1 MVATPIIQVLKT
13 DLMPNQDLDG
23 TAQPGLSPKY
33 RSRVSF
39 AGHSAAVLGIVD
51 NEPSSGTA
59 QVLASLRD
67 RITTTPSI
75 MMNIMTI
82 MIAIY

>member
-1 MVATPIIQVLKT
+1 MQITGQFCWLFGSSVAII
-13 DLMPNQDLDG
+13 G
-23 TAQPGLSPKY
+23 SQPL
-33 RSRVSF
+33 
-39 AGHSAAVLGIVD
+39 
-51 NEPSSGTA
+51 SGTA

-75 MMNIMTI
+75 MMNMMTI

>member
-1 MVATPIIQVLKT
+1 MKHRFQNSSACLSA
-13 DLMPNQDLDG
+13 LSSGHYENQPL
-23 TAQPGLSPKY
+23 
-33 RSRVSF
+33 
-39 AGHSAAVLGIVD
+39 
-51 NEPSSGTA
+51 SGTA

>member
-1 MVATPIIQVLKT
+1 MVVAPKT
-13 DLMPNQDLDG
+13 VTVHNPTLDG
-23 TAQPGLSPKY
+23 QAQSRLSLKC
-33 RSRVSF
+33 RSQVGF
-39 AGHSAAVLGIVD
+39 ADHSAAVLGIVD
-51 NEPSSGTA
+51 TEPLSGTA

-75 MMNIMTI
+75 MMDMMTI

>member
-1 MVATPIIQVLKT
+1 MNKQTT
-13 DLMPNQDLDG
+13 DLAKTM
-23 TAQPGLSPKY
+23 SPV
-33 RSRVSF
+33 SLRVTLILF
-39 AGHSAAVLGIVD
+39 WGIVD
-51 NEPSSGTA
+51 FEPLSGTA

-75 MMNIMTI
+75 MMNMMTI

>member
-1 MVATPIIQVLKT
+1 MRKLSLIQVYHA
-13 DLMPNQDLDG
+13 DLSL
-23 TAQPGLSPKY
+23 
-33 RSRVSF
+33 VCWF
-39 AGHSAAVLGIVD
+39 LGKVD
-51 NEPSSGTA
+51 EPLSGTA

-75 MMNIMTI
+75 MMNMMTI